1 MKKYLVAVLFQF
13 FLLSSIHG
21 QLCTGSLGDPVVN
34 ITFGNDNTPKGPL
47 KAGVTNMMYTTSGC
61 PNDGQYGITNLAFGC
76 FGNTWFLLAGDHTG
90 DVGGRYMVI
99 NASFEP
105 SDFYLDTVSGLCG
118 NTVYE
123 FEPPLHKMRLNSQ
136 GGIDPDQLATSLN
149 LLTFA
154 MRQLGECRMMTG
166 YDMGF
171 GGVGMILMLG
181 IAVLLVF
188 ALVKYLRK

>member
-1 MKKYLVAVLFQF
+1 
-13 FLLSSIHG
+13 
-21 QLCTGSLGDPVVN
+21 
-34 ITFGNDNTPKGPL
+34 
-47 KAGVTNMMYTTSGC
+47 
-61 PNDGQYGITNLAFGC
+61 
-76 FGNTWFLLAGDHTG
+76 
-90 DVGGRYMVI
+90 
-99 NASFEP
+99 
-105 SDFYLDTVSGLCG
+105 
-118 NTVYE
+118 
-123 FEPPLHKMRLNSQ
+123 MRLNSQ

-154 MRQLGECRMMTG
+154 MRQKGECRMMTG